1 MAASNEYMEFI
12 VEQLER
18 LGPIQMR
25 RMFGGTGLYLD
36 GMMFGVVFG
45 ETLYFKVDD
54 RNRADYQSEDMAPF
68 TYEMTNGKTGA
79 LSYYEVPERLLDDGD
94 ELTEWARKSIDVMH
108 AVQSEKRA
116 KAARVAERKKNAPPK
131 KKTAKKTTTKK
142 LK

>member
-1 MAASNEYMEFI
+1 MAASSEYMEFI

-18 LGPIQMR
+18 LGPIQQR

-54 RNRADYQSEDMAPF
+54 RNRADYEKEDMSPF

-79 LSYYEVPERLLDDGD
+79 LHYYEVPERLMDDGD
-94 ELTEWARKSIDVMH
+94 ELSEWARKSIDVMRD
-108 AVQSEKRA
+108 VQAEKRA

-131 KKTAKKTTTKK
+131 KKAAKKAAAKK
-142 LK
+142 PK